1 MRSLLTLSQLLAACA
16 PLLVSLPA
24 AAQSWVTSSFS
35 ISRHLH
41 GAATLPGGDVLVV
54 GGYIDQSTWTAR
66 TVERYD
72 ASTGTWSTFGE
83 SPGDHYT
90 FVHVLPLPDGRLLV
104 ASMEAPFDTYDPASD
119 TWTTLG
125 DASVFDSDMAVTQLA
140 DGDVFFVGGGMDFD
154 DWGSAYR
161 FDADTDTLDT
171 VASLPVPRRS
181 LAATL
186 LADGRVLVT
195 GGLRFVDEIENF
207 EALTSAEIYDPVAD
221 RWTVAAPIPQ
231 ARYDHRAALLPD
243 GRVLV
248 TGGVGTGYEHLPS
261 TVIYDPATDAW
272 TSGPTMAAGRAL
284 HTATTLPSGR
294 VVMVGGAGAGRA
306 VELYDPATSAF
317 VALPSLSHDR
327 QSHTTTYI
335 PGKGLLAIS
344 GSTAELYALGATA
357 EGEACVIAEE
367 CADGTCEDG
376 RCTDDGGG
384 TGAGPGDPGGPP
396 GGGCSPPWFDLGAM
410 PGHAAMLLVAPGMF
424 AWRRRRS
431 GSTARPRARHADAG

>member
-1 MRSLLTLSQLLAACA
+1 MRFHRTLSQLMAGCA
-16 PLLVSLPA
+16 SLLVSLPA
-24 AAQSWVTSSFS
+24 AAQSWVTSSLS
-35 ISRHLH
+35 TSRQSH
-41 GAATLPGGDVLVV
+41 GAAALPGGDVLVV

-72 ASTGTWSTFGE
+72 ASTGTWSTSGE
-83 SPGDHYT
+83 SPGDHYI

-125 DASVFDSDMAVTQLA
+125 DASVFDSDTAVTQLA

-154 DWGSAYR
+154 DWGAAYR
-161 FDADTDTLDT
+161 FDADTDTLHT
-171 VASLPVPRRS
+171 VASLPVPRRR

-207 EALTSAEIYDPVAD
+207 ESLTSAELYDPVAD
-221 RWTVAAPIPQ
+221 SWTVAAPLPG
-231 ARYDHRAALLPD
+231 ARHDHRAALLPD

-248 TGGVGTGYEHLPS
+248 TGGVGKDGYLQS
-261 TVIYDPATDAW
+261 TVIYDPAIDAW
-272 TSGPTMAAGRAL
+272 TSGPTMAAARAL
-284 HTATTLPSGR
+284 HTTTTLPSGR
-294 VVMVGGAGAGRA
+294 IVVVGGAGAGRS

-317 VALPSLSHDR
+317 IALPSLSQDR
-327 QSHTTTYI
+327 QSHTATYI
-335 PGKGLLAIS
+335 PGKGLLVIS
-344 GSTAELYALGATA
+344 GSIAELYALGGTA
-357 EGEACVIAEE
+357 EGEACVITEE
-367 CADGTCEDG
+367 CAGGACEDG
-376 RCTDDGGG
+376 RCTDDRGGA
-384 TGAGPGDPGGPP
+384 GAGPGGPGGPP

-410 PGHAAMLLVAPGMF
+410 PGHAAMLLVAPGML

-431 GSTARPRARHADAG
+431 GSTARPRARHADVG